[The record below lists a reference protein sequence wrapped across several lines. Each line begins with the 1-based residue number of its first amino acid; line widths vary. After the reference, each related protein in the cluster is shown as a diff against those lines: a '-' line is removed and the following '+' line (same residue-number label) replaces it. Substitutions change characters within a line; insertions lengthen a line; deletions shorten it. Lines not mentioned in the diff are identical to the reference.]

1 MTEEKTNKRKSCLV
15 IASVIIILLLI
26 LAVYVGREVATA
38 FQIVDAALYDSTDT
52 YAPSSEALKGILL
65 EDDVYSDLVQDIE
78 ATSLEFNSLID
89 STINLLVLQSG
100 GWKEGTD
107 KKELFDPKNARVP
120 TRILIMEGIGAEI
133 ENAVIN
139 VAQSYNRILQDELEV
154 DSVDIPLKINTQY
167 KEEGDITWA
176 EYHFNQLP
184 LMAAI
189 PLLRKLKRDEN
200 ESVSIIYQEMAKKG

>member
-1 MTEEKTNKRKSCLV
+1 MANQKTNKRKSC
-15 IASVIIILLLI
+15 IIIATVLIVVLLI
-26 LAVYVGREVATA
+26 LAVFLSRIVTKA
-38 FQIVDAALYDSTDT
+38 FQDVD
-52 YAPSSEALKGILL
+52 EALLNSTNTYTPSNEVLKDILL
-65 EDDVYSDLVQDIE
+65 EDDVYSELVKDIE

-200 ESVSIIYQEMAKKG
+200 ESVSIVYQQMANKE